1 MKPKTHSTLL
11 ELATVRS
18 KAVVLFLLIH
28 CVIFAAVFCGGFAFC
43 LSFVVVYALSMF
55 AVTSPALC
63 SAYLARL
70 VCSVRVCVC
79 VMVVFSGH
87 IHLLF
92 HDNTGCVFTI
102 NVPQYL

>member
-1 MKPKTHSTLL
+1 MKPKTHSLL
-11 ELATVRS
+11 LGLATVRS
-18 KAVVLFLLIH
+18 KAVVLFLLFH
-28 CVIFAAVFCGGFAFC
+28 CVIVAANFFGGFTFC
-43 LSFVVVYALSMF
+43 LSFVVVCALSRF
-55 AVTSPALC
+55 AVISPALC

-70 VCSVRVCVC
+70 VYSVCLC
-79 VMVVFSGH
+79 VMVVVSGH